1 MNAKTILVPVTLNEG
16 SAASLAVAAKLAEDL
31 SAKIVLLHVVP
42 EGTAAAE
49 HDQAKARLQ
58 ALANKTHLNL
68 TVECVTSIGPAAQQ
82 IVAKALELNADSLV
96 MCTHAYRGWFKWL
109 HRFTVREVLG
119 RIHCPVWLI
128 SPGPGGAMPTLSI
141 LEREEDRRNFPRG
154 GNSTNLFPFPASL
167 RNLRPAA

>member
-1 MNAKTILVPVTLNEG
+1 MNSKTILVPVTLNEG
-16 SAASLAVAAKLAEDL
+16 SGAALAVAAKLAEDL
-31 SAKIVLLHVVP
+31 SAKIVLLHVLP
-42 EGTAAAE
+42 EGSPVTE
-49 HDQAKARLQ
+49 LELAKTRLQ
-58 ALANKTHLNL
+58 ALAEKTHLQL
-68 TVECVTSIGPAAQQ
+68 PIECVTSTGPAASQ

-109 HRFTVREVLG
+109 HRYTVREVLG

-141 LEREEDRRNFPRG
+141 LAREEDRRNFPRG
-154 GNSTNLFPFPASL
+154 GSSTNLFPFPASL